1 MVKNRNGG
9 LTDEEISRETGG
21 LIASLAKDPTILESI
36 FALLPQLDKMQDA
49 HQRHRNILNEVLGGA
64 TEKEGDLEAA
74 RNEVITHASLV
85 HGLAQLTG
93 KHDPTIPQK
102 LGVAS
107 PPTSSKRVS
116 STNLSQMN
124 FRVVYQE
131 HQLVAR
137 ANGVKGAKS
146 YEVSVCEG
154 DPATE
159 SNWRHQATSTRAN
172 RIVLTGLTAGKVY
185 YFRIRAITSHGEGPW
200 SNFVSIMAI

>member
-1 MVKNRNGG
+1 MSKNRSGG
-9 LTDEEISRETGG
+9 ANDEEISRETGM
-21 LIASLAKDPTILESI
+21 LITSLAKDPTILESI
-36 FALLPQLDKMQDA
+36 FALLPPLDKMQDA
-49 HQRHRNILNEVLGGA
+49 HQRHRNLLNEVLGGA
-64 TEKEGDLEAA
+64 TEKEGDLEGA
-74 RNEVITHASLV
+74 RNEVITHASII

-102 LGVAS
+102 LAGAS
-107 PPTSSKRVS
+107 PPNSSKRVS
-116 STNLSQMN
+116 SAHLSQMN
-124 FRVVYQE
+124 LRVVYQE

-146 YEVSVCEG
+146 YEVFVCEG

-159 SNWRHQATSTRAN
+159 SNWRHQATSPRAS

-200 SNFVSIMAI
+200 SNVVSIMAI